1 MPADASATDAKTVA
15 VPLPGVATQRPARR
29 GDGWRLRL
37 AALVGRGSTQAAAKR
52 HLAEQ
57 IALMAETI
65 AVEPA
70 FARDDD
76 GDLIVALDRPW
87 GIEWYRA
94 TDTHARRISTGDRH
108 AEGPAADLARVDHY
122 TLLPAYTSGRTDGA
136 PRPPLFTMAE
146 IEKALNTAHDRAHAH
161 TADTAAL
168 DIFRGA
174 VKTLLTNP
182 ASEYPIPDDK
192 AAAEA

>member
-1 MPADASATDAKTVA
+1 MPAAASATAAKTVA

-57 IALMAETI
+57 IELMAETI

-76 GDLIVALDRPW
+76 GAVVVALDRPW
-87 GIEWYRA
+87 GFEWYRV
-94 TDTHARRISTGDRH
+94 TDTYARRISTGDRH
-108 AEGPAADLARVDHY
+108 PQGPAADLARVDHY
-122 TLLPAYTSGRTDGA
+122 TVLPTYTSGRTDGA
-136 PRPPLFTMAE
+136 PRPALFAMTQ
-146 IEKALNTAHDRAHAH
+146 IEQALNTAHDRAHGH
-161 TADTAAL
+161 TGDTAAL

-174 VKTLLTNP
+174 VKALLINP
-182 ASEYPIPDDK
+182 DSEYPMPDSQTD
-192 AAAEA
+192 A